1 MAEDNNPQLA
11 LNVKIAEGA
20 HPGRAAAA
28 QNGTTPI
35 TPLTR
40 VDTGYVGG
48 VYNAR
53 AMDRAR
59 SRNTGFSLSRRQSVV
74 SARSVDDGEGGAWLN
89 DGVKEKQVFRGS
101 TLMWLA
107 YQSVGV
113 IYGDIGT
120 SPLYVFSSTFTS
132 EPSPADVIGVL
143 SIILWSITLVVTV
156 KYVLIVLLA
165 DNEGEGGTFSCYSLL
180 TRYAN
185 ITDRDPREQGLVKMK
200 RQLTGDLKPGT
211 GTLRTT
217 LEKSRFFRG
226 LLKAIGVLS
235 VSMVMADGVLTP
247 AQSVLGAVQG
257 LSVVKPD
264 ISQPT
269 IVGSTCGII
278 VLLFLIQP
286 LGVTKLASG
295 FAPVVILW
303 LAFNGG
309 FGIYNLA
316 MHDWT
321 VLKAFSPHFAFGFF
335 AQHKTE
341 AWKMLGGILLSFTGV
356 EALFA
361 DLGAFSLGAIR
372 ISWLCYTY
380 PCLLLAYS
388 GQAAFITQTPS
399 AYSNPFF
406 NTVPPGML
414 YPSLVLAVLAA
425 IVASQAIITAT
436 FQLVSQLMKL
446 SYSPQVKVVHV
457 SRVFHGQVYV
467 PMLNWLL
474 MAGAVLVTAVYRDTT
489 RLGNAYGVCV
499 MFVTF
504 FDTCMVTLVAI
515 IVWRLS
521 PFLVFLPWLF
531 FATIDGLYLSSSLT
545 KVPDGAWLTLLVSG
559 ALACMFLLWRFGK
572 ENQWRAEAEDRFKLG
587 TLVTAAAPGTSG
599 SSSNEKTG
607 DSNGSRHDGDDGQ
620 APAALPPSPPPPPPP
635 PPHHGQPLRLTDRWG
650 GETLSTIRG
659 LGIFFDK
666 SGTTT
671 PTVFSQF
678 VTKFVAVPEV
688 AVFFHLHPVDAP
700 TVDGADRYLV
710 QRFREIPGCYRL
722 IVKHGFMD
730 EVITPDLAALVYEQV
745 RADVERGAAA
755 KPADADAAAVAFSTA
770 VEAKGPIDDVTGAEE
785 EAAAVDGNGNGDAI
799 LRQRRPVTLADEDE
813 DEDARVAAELA
824 RLDRAFAAKVMYVV
838 GKEQM
843 RVREGTGF
851 GRRVVLSTFLWIRE
865 NTRAKIANLRLAM
878 ERVVEVGFVKDI

>member
-1 MAEDNNPQLA
+1 MAEDSTQPPA
-11 LNVKIAEGA
+11 LSVKIAEGA
-20 HPGRAAAA
+20 HPGRTG
-28 QNGTTPI
+28 QNGATPV

-53 AMDRAR
+53 VIDRHR
-59 SRNTGFSLSRRQSVV
+59 SRNSGFSLSRRQSVS
-74 SARSVDDGEGGAWLN
+74 SARSVDDGEGGEWL
-89 DGVKEKQVFRGS
+89 DGEVKEKQVFRGS

-143 SIILWSITLVVTV
+143 SIVLWSITLVVTV

-200 RQLTGDLKPGT
+200 RHLTGDLKPGT

-286 LGVTKLASG
+286 LGVTKLAST
-295 FAPVVILW
+295 FAPIVILW

-309 FGIYNLA
+309 FGIYNLV

-321 VLKAFSPHFAFGFF
+321 VLKAFSPHFAFRFF
-335 AQHKTE
+335 VDHKTD
-341 AWKMLGGILLSFTGV
+341 AWRMLGGILLSFTGV

-457 SRVFHGQVYV
+457 SRIFHGQVYV
-467 PMLNWLL
+467 PFLNWLL

-531 FATIDGLYLSSSLT
+531 FATIDGLYLSSALT

-559 ALACMFLLWRFGK
+559 ALACLFLLWRFGK

-587 TLVTAAAPGTSG
+587 TLVTAAAPGTSD
-599 SSSNEKTG
+599 SNEKTG
-607 DSNGSRHDGDDGQ
+607 GSGSNISQQDESQ
-620 APAALPPSPPPPPPP
+620 ALVAPPPPP
-635 PPHHGQPLRLTDRWG
+635 PPHGQALRLTDRWG

-700 TVDGADRYLV
+700 TVDGAERYVV

-722 IVKHGFMD
+722 VVKHGFMD

-745 RADVERGAAA
+745 RAYVERGAVAKLAPAPPSPTAA
-755 KPADADAAAVAFSTA
+755 AFSTG
-770 VEAKGPIDDVTGAEE
+770 VEATSGE
-785 EAAAVDGNGNGDAI
+785 EAVDSNDDAAP
-799 LRQRRPVTLADEDE
+799 RQRRPVAAAAADEDE
-813 DEDARVAAELA
+813 EARVVAELA
-824 RLDRAFAAKVMYVV
+824 RLDGAFAAKVMYVV

-851 GRRVVLSTFLWIRE
+851 GRRAVLSTFLWIRE

>member
-1 MAEDNNPQLA
+1 MAEDNTQMAPA
-11 LNVKIAEGA
+11 LSVKIAEGA
-20 HPGRAAAA
+20 HPGRTG
-28 QNGTTPI
+28 QIGTTPI

-53 AMDRAR
+53 AIDRHR
-59 SRNTGFSLSRRQSVV
+59 SRNSGFTLSRRQSVV
-74 SARSVDDGEGGAWLN
+74 SAHSVDDGEGGAWL
-89 DGVKEKQVFRGS
+89 DGEVKEKQVFRGS

-143 SIILWSITLVVTV
+143 SIVLWSITLVVTV

-200 RQLTGDLKPGT
+200 RHLTGDLKPGT

-286 LGVTKLASG
+286 LGVTKLASS
-295 FAPVVILW
+295 FAPIVILW

-309 FGIYNLA
+309 FGVYNLV

-321 VLKAFSPHFAFGFF
+321 VLKAFSPHFAFRFF
-335 AQHKTE
+335 AEHKTD
-341 AWKMLGGILLSFTGV
+341 AWRMLGGILLSFTGV

-467 PMLNWLL
+467 PFLNWLL

-531 FATIDGLYLSSSLT
+531 FATIDGLYLSSALT

-559 ALACMFLLWRFGK
+559 ALACLFLLWRFGK

-587 TLVTAAAPGTSG
+587 TLVTAAAPETSDSNSNEKATRSG
-599 SSSNEKTG
+599 SS
-607 DSNGSRHDGDDGQ
+607 DSQHDESQ
-620 APAALPPSPPPPPPP
+620 APVAPSP
-635 PPHHGQPLRLTDRWG
+635 HGQKLRLTDRWG

-688 AVFFHLHPVDAP
+688 AVFFHLHPVDTP
-700 TVDGADRYLV
+700 TVDGAERFLV

-730 EVITPDLAALVYEQV
+730 EVITPDLAALVYEQL
-745 RADVERGAAA
+745 RAYVERGAAA
-755 KPADADAAAVAFSTA
+755 KPAPLPLPPSPTAAAFSTGA
-770 VEAKGPIDDVTGAEE
+770 EAKGPVVATTGEE
-785 EAAAVDGNGNGDAI
+785 QAVDGNDDAAP
-799 LRQRRPVTLADEDE
+799 RQRRSVALADDDDE
-813 DEDARVAAELA
+813 ARVAAELA
-824 RLDRAFAAKVMYVV
+824 RLDGAFAAKVMYVV

-851 GRRVVLSTFLWIRE
+851 GRRAVLSTFLWIRE